1 MQNQKIIYK
10 KKKLTSYFNM
20 AILIKILGI
29 FFMVLPIFVLLQV
42 FMFDYSD
49 VEQKVIQKVR
59 NYKNMLK
66 NKIRTKWKI

>member
-1 MQNQKIIYK
+1 ME
-10 KKKLTSYFNM
+10 
-20 AILIKILGI
+20 ILLNILGI

-42 FMFDYSD
+42 FMFDYTD

-59 NYKNMLK
+59 KYKNMLK

>member
-1 MQNQKIIYK
+1 ME
-10 KKKLTSYFNM
+10 
-20 AILIKILGI
+20 ILLNILGI

-59 NYKNMLK
+59 QFHKKIKN
-66 NKIRTKWKI
+66 NIEAERKIRRLYTKMKN

>member
-1 MQNQKIIYK
+1 ME
-10 KKKLTSYFNM
+10 
-20 AILIKILGI
+20 ILLHILGI
-29 FFMVLPIFVLLQV
+29 FFMALLIFVLLQV

-59 NYKNMLK
+59 KYKNMLK

>member
-1 MQNQKIIYK
+1 ME
-10 KKKLTSYFNM
+10 
-20 AILIKILGI
+20 ILLNILGI

-59 NYKNMLK
+59 KYKNMLK

>member
-1 MQNQKIIYK
+1 
-10 KKKLTSYFNM
+10 M
-20 AILIKILGI
+20 AILIKILLNILGI
-29 FFMVLPIFVLLQV
+29 FFMVLLIFVLLQV

-59 NYKNMLK
+59 KYKNMLK